1 MKKIVTI
8 VGARPQFIKHFPLEL
23 ELKKYFNVI
32 SVHTG
37 QHFDDKM
44 SKIFFDELN
53 ISKPDYRLNLTKSS
67 HAGQTGEM
75 LLFIEEILIKESP
88 VAIVVYGD
96 TNSTLAGALAAA
108 KIHIP
113 VIHVEAGLRSYN
125 KEMPEEINRIMTD
138 HVSSLLFCSS
148 NIGIKNLIDEGITKG
163 VSECGDLMKD
173 ALLIL
178 KDRLSNFVNEPY
190 IYATFHR
197 PYNTDGFERISEI
210 LNNLN
215 GLSAKVVF
223 PVHPRT
229 RKVME
234 NNNLNLSS
242 FENIQFI
249 EPVGY
254 IESLSYQKFSL
265 CVVTDSGGI
274 QKEAYWLKRKCI
286 TVRSETEWVE
296 TLIGNWNEL
305 VFKDLNLIGKSF
317 NNVPNESEY
326 QNDLYGNGDAS
337 ERITSAINLA
347 FNSLK

>member
-1 MKKIVTI
+1 MKKIVTV

-75 LLFIEEILIKESP
+75 LFFIEEILIKENP

-108 KIHIP
+108 KIHVP

-148 NIGIKNLIDEGITKG
+148 NIGINNLITEGITNG

-178 KDRLSNFVNEPY
+178 KDKLSNFVNEPY

-215 GLSAKVVF
+215 SLPAKVVF

-234 NNNLNLSS
+234 NNNLILSS

-296 TLIGNWNEL
+296 TLNGNWNEL

-326 QNDLYGNGDAS
+326 QNDLYGNGDAAV
-337 ERITSAINLA
+337 RITSAINLA